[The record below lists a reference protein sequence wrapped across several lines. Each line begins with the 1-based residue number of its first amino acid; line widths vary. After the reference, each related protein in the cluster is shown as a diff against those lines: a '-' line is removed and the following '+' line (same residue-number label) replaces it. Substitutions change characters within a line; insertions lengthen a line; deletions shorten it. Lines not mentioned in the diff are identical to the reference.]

1 MKVFISYSHR
11 DKKFVN
17 LLTNRLREHN
27 IDVWLDSKEI
37 SIGSNIAERIKNG
50 ISNVDF
56 FILILSKN
64 SADSKWVNYELSAT
78 ILNEISRQ
86 ETIIL
91 PVLIEDCQIPFS
103 LQDRL
108 YADFRFSFD
117 KGFNSLLNAINTSK
131 KESFKKFSEIEKTNI
146 DTFKYQIKNLNQ
158 SFHKGDLS
166 LFCGAGISF
175 DAGIPTWNKLLKSL
189 LKEIYSNNSNI
200 PDMDIRLANIF
211 QNRINVSPLILAQYL
226 KLLLGKKFKDTVRDS
241 LYKNCNDK
249 SPVVD
254 EIVELIR
261 PRRNRKNIIS
271 VVNFNF
277 DDLIEEKLDKEK
289 IEFKA
294 IFSEGERVKE
304 TEFPVFHP
312 HGFLPRKKRL
322 TIKNEIV
329 FSEDA
334 YHSQFIDPFSWGNL
348 VQLNY
353 LNNNTCLF
361 IGISLTDPNMR
372 RLLDVS
378 IRKNG
383 KREKNHYII
392 KKRYKLSDLY
402 PENEVKHIKDEKV
415 IPIIENIEEQDANE
429 LGFNVIWVDE
439 HNEIPGI
446 LKEIGK

>member
-1 MKVFISYSHR
+1 MKVFISYSHK

-17 LLTNRLREHN
+17 HLTNKLREHN
-27 IDVWLDSKEI
+27 VEVWLDSKEI
-37 SIGSNIAERIKNG
+37 SIGSNIAERIKDG
-50 ISNVDF
+50 ISKVDF

-64 SADSKWVNYELSAT
+64 STESKWVNYELSAT

-131 KESFKKFSEIEKTNI
+131 KESFRKFTETGKTNI
-146 DTFKYQIKNLNQ
+146 DTYKYQISNLNQ

-226 KLLLGKKFKDTVRDS
+226 KLLLGKKFKETVRDS

-249 SPVVD
+249 SPIID
-254 EIVELIR
+254 EIAELIR
-261 PRRNRKNIIS
+261 PRRNRKNLIS

-277 DDLIEEKLDKEK
+277 DDLVEEKLNKEK
-289 IEFKA
+289 IEYKS
-294 IFSEGERVKE
+294 IFSEGERIKE
-304 TEFPVFHP
+304 TEFPIFHP

-322 TIKNEIV
+322 TFKNEIV

-334 YHSQFIDPFSWGNL
+334 YHTQFIDPFSWGNL
-348 VQLNY
+348 VQLNH

-402 PENEVKHIKDEKV
+402 PENEAKNIKDEKV

-429 LGFNVIWVDE
+429 LGFNVIWIDE
-439 HNEIPGI
+439 HTEIPNI